1 MSRTTLD
8 DSTRIKL
15 DLTRLVL
22 RSGPK
27 VKIGSKM
34 VPMIFTG
41 HIMKVYGEIGPTFFL
56 KFQSVIIQI
65 QSLIG
70 K

>member
-27 VKIGSKM
+27 VKIGPKM
-34 VPMIFTG
+34 VPMMFTG
-41 HIMKVYGEIGPTFFL
+41 HIMKV
-56 KFQSVIIQI
+56 
-65 QSLIG
+65 
-70 K
+70 